1 LGHNSSS
8 HLDPTHHHHPHDHDR
23 GHGRGRFHAI
33 AHRAGHWLERIN
45 RRRLLAVLAALYLL
59 SGFYFV
65 FADQQAVVLLFGR
78 VRETRVPP
86 GIHWTW
92 PYPLA
97 QVHKLKVLE
106 TKRLTIGVEAPD
118 QVLGRGSG
126 EIRTQFLTG
135 DQNIINVR
143 LAVQYTVQDPVS
155 YLFHAGDVTSV
166 IAKSVETALSSVIVR
181 RRVDDLLTTEKVV
194 VQQEVQSSAQSLL
207 DEYRCGALISSISL
221 ESVAPPDEVLEAFR
235 DVASAREDKDRIM
248 QEAESY
254 SNAVVPRARGEAA
267 RLTAEATSYCER
279 KVNEA
284 EGDAARFVALATEY
298 ARARDV
304 TGARLFLETMEEV
317 LPRLKK
323 IVVES
328 GAGGIDLDL
337 IEKK

>member
-1 LGHNSSS
+1 LGHNNTSGHNHS
-8 HLDPTHHHHPHDHDR
+8 HHHDQ
-23 GHGRGRFHAI
+23 GRGLSLFHSI
-33 AHRAGHWLERIN
+33 AHRAGHWLERRN
-45 RRRLLAVLAALYLL
+45 RRHLPAVLAVVYVL

-78 VRETRVPP
+78 VHETRVPP

-97 QVHKLKVLE
+97 QAHKLKVLE
-106 TKRLTIGVEAPD
+106 TKRLTVGVEAPD
-118 QVLGRGSG
+118 QVLGRGAG
-126 EIRTQFLTG
+126 EVRAQFLTG

-143 LAVQYTVQDPVS
+143 LAVQYTVQDPVA
-155 YLFHAGDVTSV
+155 YLFHASNVTSV
-166 IAKSVETALSSVIVR
+166 IAKSVETALSAVIVR

-194 VQQEVQSSAQSLL
+194 VQQEVQSSAQNLL

-221 ESVAPPDEVLEAFR
+221 ESIAPPDEVLEAFR

-254 SNAVVPRARGEAA
+254 LNAVVPRARGEAS
-267 RLTAEATSYCER
+267 RLTAEATSYCGR
-279 KVNEA
+279 KINEA
-284 EGDAARFVALATEY
+284 EGDAARFVSLATEY

-304 TGARLFLETMEEV
+304 TSARLFLETMEEV
-317 LPRLKK
+317 MPRLKK

-328 GAGGIDLDL
+328 GSGGIDLDL
-337 IEKK
+337 IEKKPND